1 MVCVVLFAQA
11 GKIPADSQVGRSLMQ
26 VVSTVPEIDPAKFE
40 SLINSGMQVC
50 CVCARVRGMLV
61 CLCA

>member
-1 MVCVVLFAQA
+1 MMVLLLFFKQA

-26 VVSTVPEIDPAKFE
+26 VVSTVPEIEPAKFE

-50 CVCARVRGMLV
+50 VCTCVRV
-61 CLCA
+61 